1 MSTIV
6 IFIFNDIDNGSD
18 YDNHIKIL
26 EHLIMEDTFMYLIDI
41 DTLQAWVSRNIVG
54 TGLGI
59 SRNSA
64 GPVIWSEYYFL
75 MSVHNVFAR
84 TAVLMAGADT
94 WLFRGYSWQFRD
106 IIRKYDRPP
115 GAPI

>member
-6 IFIFNDIDNGSD
+6 LFILDDIDDDND
-18 YDNHIKIL
+18 YNSHIKIP

-41 DTLQAWVSRNIVG
+41 DTLHACVSRNIVG

-64 GPVIWSEYYFL
+64 GWVIYMGPSLIRVLFL
-75 MSVHNVFAR
+75 NVCAQRFR
-84 TAVLMAGADT
+84 QIHAVADSRLSLRAVS
-94 WLFRGYSWQFRD
+94 WHYS
-106 IIRKYDRPP
+106 
-115 GAPI
+115 